1 MHNIK
6 DIRKDIDNF
15 KNTIKNRNVD
25 VDFDQ
30 ILNLDEENRKLIQEK
45 EKLEMEKK
53 SISKSKDETLFEK
66 SKEISNKIDDL
77 SKNQK
82 NVKDQLDQILS
93 NIPNLPLNDVPV
105 GKDENSNKEVVK
117 SGKIKEMS
125 FKPKSHYEIGEK
137 LNMLDFDLAT
147 KTTGSR
153 FVFVKDKLASLE
165 RAISNFMIDT
175 HVNNN
180 GYTEISPP
188 LMATDNT
195 MFGTGQLPKFE
206 NDQFEIKFDDKND
219 RKFLI
224 PTAEVILTNMVKN
237 QILNLKSLP
246 MRLVA
251 STPCFRKEAGSYGK
265 DTKGMIRQHQFYKV
279 ELVSIVENNKCIEEL
294 ERMTN
299 CATKILDDLQL
310 PYRKIILSTGDMGFS
325 AEKTYDIEVWLPSEN
340 KYREISSCSSC
351 GTFQAKRMKARYKN
365 NNNENEFVGT
375 LNGRLV
381 ASTPCFRKE
390 AGSYGKDTKG
400 MIRQHQFYKVELVS
414 IVENNKCIEEL
425 ERMTNCATKILDDLQ
440 LPYRKIILSTGD
452 MGFSAEKTYDIEVW
466 LPSENKYREISS
478 CSSCGTFQAKR
489 MKARYKNNNNENEFV
504 GTLNGSGLAVG
515 RTLIAI
521 LENYQTEDGSII
533 IPEKLRPYMN
543 NMEKI
548 GIN

>member
-117 SGKIKEMS
+117 SGEIKEMS

-175 HVNNN
+175 HVINN

-375 LNGRLV
+375 LNG
-381 ASTPCFRKE
+381 
-390 AGSYGKDTKG
+390 
-400 MIRQHQFYKVELVS
+400 
-414 IVENNKCIEEL
+414 
-425 ERMTNCATKILDDLQ
+425 
-440 LPYRKIILSTGD
+440 
-452 MGFSAEKTYDIEVW
+452 
-466 LPSENKYREISS
+466 
-478 CSSCGTFQAKR
+478 
-489 MKARYKNNNNENEFV
+489 
-504 GTLNGSGLAVG
+504 SGLAVG

-521 LENYQTEDGSII
+521 LENYQTEDGSIT